1 MSTKDKKTK
10 TRKVADIRSNKE
22 GMEEEKLS
30 TAQFLLNPHATS
42 ALIISRTFD
51 TGSESPVAYIAKEL
65 INKSDAIIS
74 GDMKAVE
81 QLLIAQA
88 FALNNIFA
96 DSLRKAM
103 GSTPQF
109 VPHIR
114 SVNEVYAKIGLK
126 AQAQCR
132 ATLETLAN
140 IKNPPQL
147 AFVRQQNIAYQQQ
160 VNNKEASPPQPE
172 SKVEATP
179 VNDEPRAR
187 GNNKIFTNELLETSN
202 NVTRLELGT
211 KKKAGGTNKELVPV
225 E

>member
-147 AFVRQQNIAYQQQ
+147 AFVRQQNVAVNQQ
-160 VNNKEASPPQPE
+160 VNNQEVVSPSPSPPF
-172 SKVEATP
+172 
-179 VNDEPRAR
+179 EP
-187 GNNKIFTNELLETSN
+187 GKNKICTNELLETSN

-211 KKKAGGTNKELVPV
+211 KKKAGRTNKELVPV